1 MLSQVGMLQFLVCMI
16 NCVQLCDQWTQ
27 VQRKD
32 CKRDTA
38 SKTGNKKSEIE
49 LYNQVMPRY
58 RVVYLH
64 LFRSS
69 HRGVPVQLYWCNKTE
84 KVFLD
89 IPHKIHKENTCV
101 SQSLFFLNLL
111 KKRLWH
117 CCFPVIFAK
126 FLRTP
131 FSQNTSCSLGLGDY
145 CFFLL
150 IFLSPSFNHFVA
162 SYTQYVCFT
171 TQLFFMIA
179 LASYLSSLL
188 FFIPTTELVSS
199 FAFALCPLVHFFL
212 PTERCQGVLLIE
224 KCKIL
229 FLRLL
234 LARQNPTGIFR
245 IILNIIAFYHSG

>member
-84 KVFLD
+84 KVFLE

-101 SQSLFFLNLL
+101 SQSLFFFKFI
-111 KKRLWH
+111 KKE
-117 CCFPVIFAK
+117 
-126 FLRTP
+126 T
-131 FSQNTSCSLGLGDY
+131 
-145 CFFLL
+145 
-150 IFLSPSFNHFVA
+150 
-162 SYTQYVCFT
+162 
-171 TQLFFMIA
+171 
-179 LASYLSSLL
+179 LALL
-188 FFIPTTELVSS
+188 FSCHFCEIPKNTFFTE
-199 FAFALCPLVHFFL
+199 H
-212 PTERCQGVLLIE
+212 LLQSWAW
-224 KCKIL
+224 
-229 FLRLL
+229 RLL
-234 LARQNPTGIFR
+234 LLFIDLSLTF
-245 IILNIIAFYHSG
+245 L